1 MRAGPTKKKRGA
13 TTSAQNQVL
22 LRALAGAFLLLAL
35 RVEPA
40 AARAADAASS
50 IHFAKQRASLANFKL
65 ELFDARANATIALH
79 GAGQACAA
87 PPACPCPI
95 SSSNYHSNCCPNAR
109 APLRAGRSNYYYN
122 YYSCYN
128 S

>member
-40 AARAADAASS
+40 AARAAYAASS
-50 IHFAKQRASLANFKL
+50 IDFAKQRASSANFKL

-87 PPACPCPI
+87 PPACPCPAPA
-95 SSSNYHSNCCPNAR
+95 HSTPYPKPPA
-109 APLRAGRSNYYYN
+109 LRAGREPAGDVIIFSQ
-122 YYSCYN
+122 YYS
-128 S
+128 